1 MNPLLGFVPFIAFVV
16 LVRLSDNLAL
26 WVAFAAAFA
35 LAMHSFLET
44 RVLRALDLGSLA
56 LFGSLALY
64 KGFIQ
69 PGLSLGT
76 ELLVVEG
83 AIFAVLLASL
93 LLQKP
98 CTLQYARKQVAQK
111 QESSRRLVRAHSIVT
126 GVWLAAFAIMTAA
139 DLAAALTPQI
149 SVNIALAA
157 GLVALAAALTFSVRY
172 SAGALELDHPN

>member
-44 RVLRALDLGSLA
+44 RILRTLDVCNFA
-56 LFGSLALY
+56 LFGLLALY

-69 PGLSLGT
+69 PGLPLGT
-76 ELLVVEG
+76 ELLLVEG
-83 AIFAVLLASL
+83 VIFALLLASL
-93 LLQKP
+93 VLQRP
-98 CTLQYARKQVAQK
+98 CTLQYEREPMLPPHGSAP
-111 QESSRRLVRAHSIVT
+111 RLVRTHSIVT
-126 GVWLAAFAIMTAA
+126 GAWLAAFAIMTAA
-139 DLAAALTPQI
+139 DVAAALTPDI
-149 SVNIALAA
+149 PVNIALAA

-172 SAGALELDHPN
+172 SAGASNLESPS